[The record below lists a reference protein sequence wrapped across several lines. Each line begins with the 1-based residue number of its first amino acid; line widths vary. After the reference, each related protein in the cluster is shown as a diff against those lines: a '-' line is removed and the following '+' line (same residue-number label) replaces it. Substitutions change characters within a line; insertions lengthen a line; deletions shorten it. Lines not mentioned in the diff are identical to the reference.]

1 MLACSTWGGGGAF
14 GAEGSL
20 AAVGSIKSGCSSCC
34 ADAAERGV
42 LGSRWGVSLFCARFA
57 LSKLRLLLFEARLSG
72 YCVREG
78 EVKGINPGFLVL
90 GFSTRALKSRGGFR
104 QDECR
109 PGASAWACCLWFVA
123 LLHVRGS
130 WSSWVFRAVHRC
142 CFLGSCSPFSKDHLV
157 VKLHCVS
164 LQHFGGGWGFRSRGL
179 LAASGFTQIW
189 LHLVLLF

>member
-72 YCVREG
+72 SCVREG

-90 GFSTRALKSRGGFR
+90 GFSTRALKSRGGS
-104 QDECR
+104 
-109 PGASAWACCLWFVA
+109 GKTSA
-123 LLHVRGS
+123 G
-130 WSSWVFRAVHRC
+130 
-142 CFLGSCSPFSKDHLV
+142 
-157 VKLHCVS
+157 
-164 LQHFGGGWGFRSRGL
+164 RGL
-179 LAASGFTQIW
+179 LRGHVVFG
-189 LHLVLLF
+189 L

>member
-90 GFSTRALKSRGGFR
+90 GFSTRALKSRGGVPARRVQAGGF
-104 QDECR
+104 CVGMLSLVCSTPAC
-109 PGASAWACCLWFVA
+109 PGLMVVVRFSCGPPW
-123 LLHVRGS
+123 LLFGVM
-130 WSSWVFRAVHRC
+130 
-142 CFLGSCSPFSKDHLV
+142 PLV
-157 VKLHCVS
+157 VKLPALC
-164 LQHFGGGWGFRSRGL
+164 W
-179 LAASGFTQIW
+179 LAALRGVGGAFGAGSW
-189 LHLVLLF
+189 LL

>member
-57 LSKLRLLLFEARLSG
+57 LALRSLSRLRLFLFEARLYG

-78 EVKGINPGFLVL
+78 ESRE
-90 GFSTRALKSRGGFR
+90 ST
-104 QDECR
+104 
-109 PGASAWACCLWFVA
+109 
-123 LLHVRGS
+123 
-130 WSSWVFRAVHRC
+130 
-142 CFLGSCSPFSKDHLV
+142 LGS
-157 VKLHCVS
+157 
-164 LQHFGGGWGFRSRGL
+164 
-179 LAASGFTQIW
+179 
-189 LHLVLLF
+189 

>member
-90 GFSTRALKSRGGFR
+90 GFSNFSTRTLKSRGVPARRVQAGGF
-104 QDECR
+104 CVGMLSLVCSTPAC
-109 PGASAWACCLWFVA
+109 PGLMVVVGF
-123 LLHVRGS
+123 
-130 WSSWVFRAVHRC
+130 
-142 CFLGSCSPFSKDHLV
+142 SCGPPL
-157 VKLHCVS
+157 
-164 LQHFGGGWGFRSRGL
+164 
-179 LAASGFTQIW
+179 
-189 LHLVLLF
+189 LLFGVMLPF

>member
-1 MLACSTWGGGGAF
+1 MLPGPCSCGQVLIVDFECLLAERFTMLACSTWGGGGAF

-72 YCVREG
+72 YCVREAESRESTLG
-78 EVKGINPGFLVL
+78 SKCFFLAR
-90 GFSTRALKSRGGFR
+90 GPCRAVGFR

-109 PGASAWACCLWFVA
+109 PGASAWACCLWFVT
-123 LLHVRGS
+123 LLHVGGS
-130 WSSWVFRAVHRC
+130 WSSWVFRMVTV
-142 CFLGSCSPFSKDHLV
+142 CFLGLFS
-157 VKLHCVS
+157 
-164 LQHFGGGWGFRSRGL
+164 
-179 LAASGFTQIW
+179 
-189 LHLVLLF
+189 